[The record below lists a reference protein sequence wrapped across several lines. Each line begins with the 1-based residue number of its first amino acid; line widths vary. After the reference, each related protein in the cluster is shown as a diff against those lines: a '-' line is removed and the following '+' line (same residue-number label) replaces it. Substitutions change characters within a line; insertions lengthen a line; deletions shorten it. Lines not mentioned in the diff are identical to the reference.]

1 MRYPPRFLAPL
12 FTLCLLAGCGSS
24 DDVAI
29 DETTAAPT
37 TTTAAPTTTT
47 AAPTTTTAAP
57 TTTTAAPTT
66 TTAAPTEAPEVD
78 EALIPRFAA
87 KVRDKWE
94 DTERL
99 VGGTAP
105 DHSDDEIAAIA
116 RSICEYFGAHPLPVH
131 SNATTPERME
141 AYSNAAVIIA
151 EGLGVPYDPALQ
163 DAGFED
169 GIDARNVTAFKYTLE
184 PGGDGGLCPVPTSG
198 PGSMPCAVAG
208 CRLFGSP
215 WSAAASAK

>member
-1 MRYPPRFLAPL
+1 
-12 FTLCLLAGCGSS
+12 LAGCGSS

-47 AAPTTTTAAP
+47 AAPT
-57 TTTTAAPTT
+57 
-66 TTAAPTEAPEVD
+66 EAPKVD
-78 EALIPRFAA
+78 EALIPSFAA

-105 DHSDDEIAAIA
+105 DHSDDEIAAIG
-116 RSICEYFGAHPLPVH
+116 RSICEYFGAHPLPAH

-141 AYSNAAVIIA
+141 ANSNAAVIIA

-169 GIDARNVTAFKYTLE
+169 GIDARNVMAFKYTLE
-184 PGGDGGLCPVPTSG
+184 PAGDGGLCPVPTSG
-198 PGSMPCAVAG
+198 PGSMPCSVSG
-208 CRLFGSP
+208 CQLFGSP
-215 WSAAASAK
+215 WSAAASVK